1 MWQVGAVQALVEVQ
15 RLQNI
20 PGFKQ
25 LLQITFI
32 RALLQSIFPSEQQPL
47 HGRPTTMFSQ
57 MFMIRTLL
65 CAKIQAVGQRQAW
78 PRTMCVS
85 MHPSNADV
93 P

>member
-20 PGFKQ
+20 PGFRQ

-47 HGRPTTMFSQ
+47 HGICIMVFSQ
-57 MFMIRTLL
+57 MITIHTSLL
-65 CAKIQAVGQRQAW
+65 
-78 PRTMCVS
+78 
-85 MHPSNADV
+85 
-93 P
+93 